1 MKGNVG
7 RFWKLR
13 VYPGWLPTM
22 KEGPQFTTTRYW
34 TVKTLNEAGSEF
46 FSSAFSK
53 EFSAINII
61 ISALWNAKERTQTH
75 LPGLLIFREYKKSVL
90 FLAAKCV
97 VNFYNSNRK
106 LWQVFVCVSYH
117 LEGMFIHKAIQKV
130 SDSLGLG
137 WVWETAFFFFFFLA
151 LGTSAQMILLVQEL
165 ALGKPLLWSQSMAMR
180 ARREAVIRKMWGIS
194 VEILGPVI
202 ITLLLL
208 QVSLRSLYQYF
219 LDGIYAFPMPWS
231 DSQWENEMA
240 YQNHFSFFKP
250 HVHQPP
256 ISPKVL
262 RVSPEDA
269 FSN

>member
-1 MKGNVG
+1 MTGICVC
-7 RFWKLR
+7 
-13 VYPGWLPTM
+13 
-22 KEGPQFTTTRYW
+22 
-34 TVKTLNEAGSEF
+34 
-46 FSSAFSK
+46 
-53 EFSAINII
+53 I
-61 ISALWNAKERTQTH
+61 ISPGGHVHTQSNTESFWFIRSMV
-75 LPGLLIFREYKKSVL
+75 GLRN
-90 FLAAKCV
+90 C
-97 VNFYNSNRK
+97 
-106 LWQVFVCVSYH
+106 
-117 LEGMFIHKAIQKV
+117 
-130 SDSLGLG
+130 
-137 WVWETAFFFFFFLA
+137 FFFFFFLA

-240 YQNHFSFFKP
+240 YRNHFSFFKP

-256 ISPKVL
+256 TSPKVL

>member
-7 RFWKLR
+7 RFWKLI

-22 KEGPQFTTTRYW
+22 KKGPQFTTTRYW

-75 LPGLLIFREYKKSVL
+75 LSGLLIFREYKKSVL

-137 WVWETAFFFFFFLA
+137 WVWETAFFFFFSCSWNQCPDDFTGPGI
-151 LGTSAQMILLVQEL
+151 GTWKTTIVITVHGHACQEGSGDQEDVGYLCGDPRTSNNNTAVTTSITAIIISILSGWYLC
-165 ALGKPLLWSQSMAMR
+165 
-180 ARREAVIRKMWGIS
+180 
-194 VEILGPVI
+194 
-202 ITLLLL
+202 
-208 QVSLRSLYQYF
+208 
-219 LDGIYAFPMPWS
+219 
-231 DSQWENEMA
+231 
-240 YQNHFSFFKP
+240 
-250 HVHQPP
+250 
-256 ISPKVL
+256 
-262 RVSPEDA
+262 
-269 FSN
+269 FSNALKWFSMGKWNGIPKSFQFF

>member
-137 WVWETAFFFFFFLA
+137 WVWETAFFFFFFLH
-151 LGTSAQMILLVQEL
+151 LEPVPRWFYWSRNWHLENHYCDHSPWPCVPV
-165 ALGKPLLWSQSMAMR
+165 GKRWSGR
-180 ARREAVIRKMWGIS
+180 CG
-194 VEILGPVI
+194 
-202 ITLLLL
+202 
-208 QVSLRSLYQYF
+208 VSLWRS
-219 LDGIYAFPMPWS
+219 
-231 DSQWENEMA
+231 
-240 YQNHFSFFKP
+240 
-250 HVHQPP
+250 
-256 ISPKVL
+256 
-262 RVSPEDA
+262 
-269 FSN
+269 

>member
-1 MKGNVG
+1 MLKRGPRHICLG
-7 RFWKLR
+7 FWS
-13 VYPGWLPTM
+13 
-22 KEGPQFTTTRYW
+22 
-34 TVKTLNEAGSEF
+34 SE
-46 FSSAFSK
+46 STS
-53 EFSAINII
+53 
-61 ISALWNAKERTQTH
+61 
-75 LPGLLIFREYKKSVL
+75 KKSVL

-106 LWQVFVCVSYH
+106 LWQVAVIVVKFVCVSYH
-117 LEGMFIHKAIQKV
+117 LEGTFIHKAIQRV

-137 WVWETAFFFFFFLA
+137 WVWETAFFFFFCIWNQCPDDFT
-151 LGTSAQMILLVQEL
+151 GPGI
-165 ALGKPLLWSQSMAMR
+165 ALGKALLWSQSMAMR
-180 ARREAVIRKMWGIS
+180 ARREVVIRKMWGIS

-208 QVSLRSLYQYF
+208 QVSLGSLYQYF

-256 ISPKVL
+256 TSPKVL